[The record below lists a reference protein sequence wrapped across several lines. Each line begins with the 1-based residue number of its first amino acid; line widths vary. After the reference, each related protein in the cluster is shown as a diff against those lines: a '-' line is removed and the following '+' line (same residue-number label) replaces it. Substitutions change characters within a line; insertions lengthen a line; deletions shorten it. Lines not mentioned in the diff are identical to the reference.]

1 MLKNMV
7 KDIRES
13 QLLSKSELAK
23 KADLSPITIDRIE
36 NGYPCRM
43 QTKRK
48 IMIALELD
56 LADAKKV
63 FANNQSH

>member
-1 MLKNMV
+1 MQKTSI

-13 QLLSKSELAK
+13 QLLSKTELAK
-23 KADLSPITIDRIE
+23 MADLPSETISRIE

-48 IMIALELD
+48 IMIALGLD
-56 LADAKKV
+56 LQDAKKV
-63 FANNQSH
+63 FGSN